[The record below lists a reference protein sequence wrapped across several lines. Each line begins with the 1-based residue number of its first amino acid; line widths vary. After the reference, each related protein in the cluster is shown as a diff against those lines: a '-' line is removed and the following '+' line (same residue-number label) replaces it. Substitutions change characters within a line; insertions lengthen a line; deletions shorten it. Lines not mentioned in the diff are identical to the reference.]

1 LNTGAEKQGARWK
14 ECGMKAP
21 FTHANPKSQKGFKQ
35 PKVSKG
41 KGPQYGPKRQQLLS
55 ISNRKTAAELKALL
69 NK

>member
-1 LNTGAEKQGARWK
+1 
-14 ECGMKAP
+14 MKAP